1 MLGTCFKESF
11 IALLE
16 QTPITTKILDC
27 EDATLLPVFHESTY
41 DSRMTDL
48 LSFVYFIDENSTVT
62 SLELLKDGEVVDT
75 LTYSTSILNQFNQY
89 IITYSSSWRDVYNE
103 FGNGK
108 YQIKI
113 VVNPLFGSDITDY
126 SFEYNLMPYSDSLAD
141 KTIRFDYYNSNVKE
155 WRGLKV
161 DYNPLTWQSQI
172 RIPNSFFGFEK
183 ANYEREQI
191 RWQSGVREWIKDERL
206 DNYICEITNIDIN
219 VSNEIKEGILQSDDI
234 YINDYNLSNVNSV
247 IDKSVVCNSN
257 YEPEYNLD
265 NKIVSVSLTFEEKKQ
280 LGVKHRQ

>member
-11 IALLE
+11 IALRE

-27 EDATLLPVFHESTY
+27 EDVTLLPVFHESTY

-48 LSFVYFIDENSTVT
+48 LSFVYFIDKDSSVT
-62 SLELLKDGEVVDT
+62 SLELLKDADVIDT
-75 LTYSTSILNQFNQY
+75 LTYNTSALNQFNQY
-89 IITYSSSWRDVYNE
+89 IITYSSSWRDIFNS

-113 VVNPLFGSDITDY
+113 VVDQLFGSDITDY
-126 SFEYNLMPYSDSLAD
+126 SFEYNLLPYSDLLAHN
-141 KTIRFDYYNSNVKE
+141 TIRFDYYNSNVKE
-155 WRGLKV
+155 WRGLRV

-206 DNYICEITNIDIN
+206 DNYICELTNIDIN
-219 VSNEIKEGILQSDDI
+219 VSKEVKEGILQSDDI
-234 YINDYNLSNVNSV
+234 YITDYNLNNPNT
-247 IDKSVVCNSN
+247 INNKLVVGSSS

-280 LGVKHRQ
+280 LGVKRRQ